1 MKEEIKDYGDKN
13 VKKINSNIFQLLTK
27 KDQNQILKEIK
38 NLENNNIDLTNL
50 IEEEE
55 NKNSLLISSVYFNLT
70 EVSEYLIDY
79 FRNKIKSATK
89 FLDYLNLR
97 NIKGYD
103 ALLYAAFRGNYK
115 IFQKLLDNGAYL
127 NSTNISGLNVL
138 HLAAQGNRLNII
150 ASLTEKY
157 IFNINS
163 RDNNGNT
170 ALHWAVYFNN
180 QQSIDYLLRYNIDI
194 NIKDNNNCTALQLAI
209 NKENDIIIDKI
220 KESIIIKYNTS
231 DNKYNLF
238 NIFDKKE
245 VYKIWMRI
253 HLYKLFFLSLIVSEF
268 FNQKLIV
275 LGIQNLEINFIFIIL
290 FLIVFF
296 CYSIVKKSD
305 PGIESNNKSKKTL
318 FSLLN
323 QGNDLSNVCPWCVGF
338 MNANSY
344 HCPYCK
350 KCISFQ
356 EFHNSML
363 NNCIGKNN
371 FKIYLFYLF
380 FITLYF
386 GLKCFVGIYAIKY
399 IEPSVRKDNKFNVIF
414 DILIN
419 LTICLLGIYRFI
431 RKIKLFN
438 KSQKE
443 NKNGRYTREKN
454 NFFPEIDNKISG
466 LEL

>member
-1 MKEEIKDYGDKN
+1 MKEEIKKYGDNLKN
-13 VKKINSNIFQLLTK
+13 VNSNIFQLISK

-38 NLENNNIDLTNL
+38 NIENDNIDLTNL
-50 IEEEE
+50 IEEGE
-55 NKNSLLISSVYFNLT
+55 NKNSILISSVYFNLT

-79 FRNKIKSATK
+79 FRNTIKSTTK

-138 HLAAQGNRLNII
+138 HLASQRNCLNII
-150 ASLTEKY
+150 ASLMEKY

-163 RDNNGNT
+163 QDNNGNT

-180 QQSIDYLLRYNIDI
+180 QQCIDYLLRYNIDI

-231 DNKYNLF
+231 DNKYKLNVF
-238 NIFDKKE
+238 SKREI
-245 VYKIWMRI
+245 YTIWMRM

-268 FNQKLIV
+268 YNQKLIV
-275 LGIQNLEINFIFIIL
+275 LGIQNLQINFIFIIL
-290 FLIVFF
+290 FIILLSCF
-296 CYSIVKKSD
+296 YIVKKSD
-305 PGIESNNKSKKTL
+305 PGIEPTNKTKNTL

-323 QGNDLSNVCPWCVGF
+323 QGNDLSNVCPWCIGF

-356 EFHNSML
+356 EFHNSIL

-371 FKIYLFYLF
+371 FKMYLFYLF

-386 GLKCFVGIYAIKY
+386 GLKCFVGVFSIKH
-399 IEPSVRKDNKFNVIF
+399 IDSPIQKDNIFSIIF

>member
-1 MKEEIKDYGDKN
+1 MKEEIKDYEDKN

-115 IFQKLLDNGAYL
+115 TFQKLLDNGAYL

-138 HLAAQGNRLNII
+138 HLAAQGNCLNII
-150 ASLTEKY
+150 VSLTEKY
-157 IFNINS
+157 IFNINAQ
-163 RDNNGNT
+163 DNNGNT

-180 QQSIDYLLRYNIDI
+180 QQSIDYLLYYNIDI
-194 NIKDNNNCTALQLAI
+194 SIKDNNNCTALDLAI
-209 NKENDIIIDKI
+209 NKGNDFIVDKI
-220 KESIIIKYNTS
+220 KEDIIIKYNTS
-231 DNKYNLF
+231 DKKYS
-238 NIFDKKE
+238 IFKYFTKME
-245 VYKIWMRI
+245 VFKIWMRI
-253 HLYKLFFLSLIVSEF
+253 YLYKLFFICLIVSEYY
-268 FNQKLIV
+268 NQKLIIM
-275 LGIQNLEINFIFIIL
+275 GIQNLEINFIFVIL
-290 FLIVFF
+290 FILLIS
-296 CYSIVKKSD
+296 CYFIMKKSD
-305 PGIESNNKSKKTL
+305 PGIESKKSKNTL

-338 MNANSY
+338 MNANSC

-356 EFHNSML
+356 EFHNSFL

-371 FKIYLFYLF
+371 FKNYLFYLF
-380 FITLYF
+380 FITF
-386 GLKCFVGIYAIKY
+386 TFCLKFLVGIYAIKN
-399 IEPSVRKDNKFNVIF
+399 IDFSIKENKYNIIF

-419 LTICLLGIYRFI
+419 FCICSLGIYRII

-438 KSQKE
+438 QYQKE
-443 NKNGRYTREKN
+443 NKIGRYTREKN
-454 NFFPEIDNKISG
+454 NFFPELDNKISG
-466 LEL
+466 LEF